1 VHEQPDF
8 PIEVEGNAESQAAA
22 PSPNAIADAF
32 ARIGARVLER
42 EIGGPATWVSET
54 EQPVTV
60 NLGVKALV
68 GMAGSFR
75 GSVTYAMDRETA
87 RSIYARMSGDKSAAF
102 DELAHSAIGELANM
116 ISGRGTIA
124 LERLGYSCDITPPVL
139 IIGEGVRI
147 NTVANRHEYAHIDCV
162 AGRITIDAGID
173 T

>member
-1 VHEQPDF
+1 MDEQSDI
-8 PIEVEGNAESQAAA
+8 PIEVEADAEPQAVV
-22 PSPNAIADAF
+22 PSSNAIADAF
-32 ARIGARVLER
+32 ARIGARLLER
-42 EIGGPATWVSET
+42 EIGGPAAWVSAAERPAT
-54 EQPVTV
+54 AHF
-60 NLGVKALV
+60 GIKALV

-87 RSIYARMSGDKSAAF
+87 RSIYARMSGNETAAL
-102 DELAHSAIGELANM
+102 DELAHSAIGDLANV
-116 ISGRGTIA
+116 ISGRGTIE

-139 IIGEGVRI
+139 IIGEGARI